1 MDNNSGFKMVPTI
14 LLDKHVSFPGVS
26 EKMLVGE
33 DFNIRSVNYAIDKGG
48 EVVIIPR
55 TGGYE
60 GEFEIEAIGVIA
72 NIEQVIKHQG
82 GRRMMVALK
91 CRRRVKIEEMK
102 RVGAVVLAKVTEINE
117 IPVES
122 YQEHDALIHGM
133 EDNLIALTERNRID
147 EISKETWS
155 EIRAAKSVGEM
166 ADIIAAKVIMSVSSK
181 REILAA
187 LDHTT
192 RAFIVIT
199 ALRSMALITDLQKNI
214 DKKVNENIEKNQ
226 REYYLREQLKVIWDE
241 LGEGDSNQKDSDKF
255 RETINSLKLEEKTRE
270 HLLGEC
276 DKLAKLP
283 ANSNEAA
290 VVRTYIE
297 ECLALPW
304 NKRSVLKTDIAE
316 TERILERDHYGMKK
330 VKERIL
336 EVVAVMQ
343 LAPESRGQIVCL
355 AGPPGVGKTSVAKS
369 IAEALGRKY
378 VRVSLGGVRDEADIR
393 GHRKTYIGAMPGR
406 IIRAIK
412 DAGTNN
418 PLVLLDEVDKLSS
431 DYRGDPSAA
440 LLEVLDPE
448 QNNSFTDHY
457 IEVPFDLSD
466 VMFITTANDHTNIPA
481 PLLDRMDVIHMESYT
496 SEEKQIIAKRHLV
509 PKQMKKNGLN
519 GNKFRLTDEAL
530 SDVITDYTRE
540 AGVRNLE
547 RNIASLMRKSA
558 KKLAGGEAK
567 RVVVKP
573 EDLKEYL
580 GTPKFKKNG
589 NINSEVAGLVNGL
602 AWTSVGGEMLEI
614 EAALLPGDGKV
625 TLTGSLGDV
634 MKESAQ
640 TALSVVRRYAEKLGY
655 DKDFYKKYDIHIHA
669 PEGAVPKDGPSAG
682 ITMATAIISALTG
695 RPVRRDIA
703 MTGEIT
709 LLGRVLAIGGLREK
723 SMAAYKGGCNK
734 IIIPHDNLPDVDEL
748 SDAVKNA
755 VRFVPAVTFDDVI
768 RAVFGEFKPVVICEE
783 EEKNIIVKDGACDES
798 SESRI

>member
-1 MDNNSGFKMVPTI
+1 MDNQTSFRMVPAV
-14 LLDKHVSFPGVS
+14 LLDKHVPFPGVS
-26 EKMLVGE
+26 EKLLVGE
-33 DFNIRSVNYAIDKGG
+33 EFNVRSINYAIDKGG

-55 TGGYE
+55 TGDVD
-60 GEFEIEAIGVIA
+60 GEFELEAIGVIA

-82 GRRMMVALK
+82 GKRMMVALR
-91 CRRRVKIEEMK
+91 CHRRVKIEEMK
-102 RVGAVVLAKVTEINE
+102 KIGSAVLAKISEVSEE
-117 IPVES
+117 PVGS
-122 YQEHDALIHGM
+122 YQEHDALAHGM
-133 EDNLIALTERNRID
+133 EDNIIALSERRD
-147 EISKETWS
+147 FDPLSS
-155 EIRAAKSVGEM
+155 EAWNAIRSAKSVGAM
-166 ADIIAAKVIMSVSSK
+166 ADMVAHYVVRSITSK
-181 REILAA
+181 REILAQ

-226 REYYLREQLKVIWDE
+226 REYFLREQLKVIWDE
-241 LGEGDSNQKDSDKF
+241 LGEGDSNHKDSDKF
-255 RETINSLKLEEKTRE
+255 RETINGLTLAEKTRE
-270 HLLGEC
+270 HLLEEC

-304 NKRSVLKTDIAE
+304 NKKTVTGTDIAE

-406 IIRAIK
+406 IIKAIK

-418 PLVLLDEVDKLSS
+418 PLILLDEVDKLSS

-466 VMFITTANDHTNIPA
+466 VMFITTANDHTRIPA

-496 SEEKQIIAKRHLV
+496 SEEKQIIAKRHLI

-519 GNKFRLTDEAL
+519 GNKFRLSDEAL

-547 RNIASLMRKSA
+547 RSIASLMRKSA
-558 KKLAGGEAK
+558 KKLACGEAK
-567 RVVVKP
+567 RVVIKP
-573 EDLKEYL
+573 DDLKEYL
-580 GTPKFKKNG
+580 GAAKFKKNE
-589 NINSEVAGLVNGL
+589 SAKKAQAGLVNGL
-602 AWTSVGGEMLEI
+602 AWTSVGGEILEI
-614 EAALLPGDGKV
+614 EVALLPGEGKV

-634 MKESAQ
+634 MKESAHAAISHIR
-640 TALSVVRRYAEKLGY
+640 ALGKELSLPEE
-655 DKDFYKKYDIHIHA
+655 FPKKMDLHIHI
-669 PEGAVPKDGPSAG
+669 PEGAIPKDGPSAG
-682 ITMATAIISALTG
+682 ITMATAIVSTLTG
-695 RPVRRDIA
+695 KCVKPHLA

-709 LLGRVLAIGGLREK
+709 LVGRVLPVGGIREK
-723 SMAAYKGGCNK
+723 MMAAYSQGVRE
-734 IIIPHDNLPDVDEL
+734 IILPGDNVNDLEE
-748 SDAVKNA
+748 
-755 VRFVPAVTFDDVI
+755 VPQEIREKMTFH
-768 RAVFGEFKPVVICEE
+768 PVENFREVLALAL
-783 EEKNIIVKDGACDES
+783 K
-798 SESRI
+798 